1 MMLRLAP
8 RTLLKSVVTERS
20 IVRCYHHPPIKE
32 FDMAGREIRTT
43 NVDGVVFVSMAD
55 LIKAVE
61 HESGTKTTLI
71 RKLNRTLEHY
81 EKEHRISRK
90 SN

>member
-1 MMLRLAP
+1 MGVKAP
-8 RTLLKSVVTERS
+8 W
-20 IVRCYHHPPIKE
+20 VRIPSSPPIKE
-32 FDMAGREIRTT
+32 FEMAGQAIRTT
-43 NVDGVVFVSMAD
+43 NVDGVIFVSMAD

-61 HESGTKTTLI
+61 HEKGTKTTLI

-90 SN
+90 NS